1 MAKKKSTGRSAKKI
15 KSLKMICN
23 DNNKS
28 SSNNRS
34 SYLIFDLEKM
44 DEDLIGSNK
53 RLKSARDSQV
63 QDLDKEILVLE
74 KRETLLNEQVCKL
87 NRKMREI
94 SQANGNLNAADDNL
108 V

>member
-15 KSLKMICN
+15 KSLKMIGN

-34 SYLIFDLEKM
+34 SYLIFGLEKT
-44 DEDLIGSNK
+44 DEELIGSNK

>member
-1 MAKKKSTGRSAKKI
+1 MAKTKLTGRSAKKI

-34 SYLIFDLEKM
+34 SYLIVGLEKM
-44 DEDLIGSNK
+44 DEDLIASNK
-53 RLKSARDSQV
+53 CLKSARDSQV